1 MIIIKKGN
9 QILKVSKNTY
19 KIMFKDLG
27 YEIVDKEEE
36 TEQVSPLTIK
46 PDENDK
52 EENKDILVNETNNL
66 SDEEEKSKS
75 EDSEHSEE
83 EETKQV
89 SEEKEEKKEEE
100 DNTQDINDVL
110 SILSNKDNKKIG
122 DKKIK

>member
-27 YEIVDKEEE
+27 YEIVDKEKE

-52 EENKDILVNETNNL
+52 EENKDILVDLTNNL
-66 SDEEEKSKS
+66 SDKEEKSKS
-75 EDSEHSEE
+75 DDSEHSEE
-83 EETKQV
+83 EETEKV
-89 SEEKEEKKEEE
+89 SEEKEKKEEE